1 MLTKEAQ
8 MGSYFNT
15 PKLAGERLKQA
26 RRASGQQAETVKAL
40 FRRHGSLTPWQAW
53 QAGVDQGE
61 RWLITSVR
69 MQITV
74 LTDEGFLVKTDD
86 QVEGPYGKPEH
97 IWRLA

>member
-1 MLTKEAQ
+1 MTTAT
-8 MGSYFNT
+8 MGTYFNT
-15 PKLAGERLKQA
+15 PKLAGERLKKA
-26 RRASGQQAETVKAL
+26 RRASGAQAEVVKEL
-40 FRRHGSLTPWQAW
+40 FRRNDSLTPWQAW
-53 QAGVDQGE
+53 QKGVDNGVQ
-61 RWLITSVR
+61 WLITSVR

>member
-1 MLTKEAQ
+1 MTTAT
-8 MGSYFNT
+8 MGTYFNT
-15 PKLAGERLKQA
+15 PKLAGERLKKA
-26 RRASGQQAETVKAL
+26 RRASGAQAEVVKEL
-40 FRRHGSLTPWQAW
+40 FRRYDSLTPWQAW
-53 QAGVDQGE
+53 QKGVQTGQQ
-61 RWLITSVR
+61 WLITSVR